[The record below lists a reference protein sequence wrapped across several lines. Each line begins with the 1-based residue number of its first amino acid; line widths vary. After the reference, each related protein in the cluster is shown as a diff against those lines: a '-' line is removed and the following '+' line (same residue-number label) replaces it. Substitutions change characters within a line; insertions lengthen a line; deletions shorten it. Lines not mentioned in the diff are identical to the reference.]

1 MQLPLS
7 FSQLGQPAPKVRGG
21 SWPLSGYELDAA
33 GVRTRNRSFGREPQ
47 RSRKEC
53 SHTHN
58 QPEERILLPTPRGCS
73 YRRVRSRQRSEGS
86 RPSGSRSSPPG
97 HSRRRLKAHR
107 RLVSFSGFLSLVAG
121 LIEGN
126 HSTILDMQKYLVN
139 LPSPIAFRPT
149 RGQSVLV

>member
-21 SWPLSGYELDAA
+21 SWPLSEYGLDAV
-33 GVRTRNRSFGREPQ
+33 GVRTDSRSPGRAPR
-47 RSRKEC
+47 RSRREC
-53 SHTHN
+53 IRTHN
-58 QPEERILLPTPRGCS
+58 QPEGQILLPTPRGYS
-73 YRRVRSRQRSEGS
+73 YRRVRSRRSGEGS
-86 RPSGSRSSPPG
+86 RPSGSSCTLRG
-97 HSRRRLKAHR
+97 HSHRRLKAHR

-126 HSTILDMQKYLVN
+126 HSTVLDMQKYLVN
-139 LPSPIAFRPT
+139 LASPIAFRPT